1 MDNTFNIPS
10 SREFGFASLRCV
22 HKKKEN
28 KRISLNLNELR
39 LHRLL
44 LCQILSNL
52 IGLKFLLKKKEKEEE
67 DRFKIVINNFFP
79 FLDN

>member
-1 MDNTFNIPS
+1 VFI
-10 SREFGFASLRCV
+10 
-22 HKKKEN
+22 KKEN

-67 DRFKIVINNFFP
+67 DRFKIVINNFF
-79 FLDN
+79 FFSG